1 MLKFEKLLPIG
12 LQMYSVRDYA
22 SKDLEGTL
30 KAVKE
35 MGYDYVEPEW
45 LYGKTAE
52 EYKAILDRCGLRAAC
67 MHATYADIVADTEKV
82 IADCKTLGVR
92 YAAIPYLMDDD
103 RPLGKNYED
112 VLANIARCGRIF
124 AENGIKLLYHNHDF
138 EFVRMPDGRYGF
150 DHMYDT
156 VSADHLASEMD
167 TCWVNV
173 AGEDPGAYIRKYAGR
188 APVVHLKDFVMP
200 GKKPAK
206 MYALIGI
213 DDGEGQKD
221 EEAFSFRP
229 VGYGAQRVEEL
240 LLAAAEAGSSWLIVE
255 QDAPSLGKSPLECA
269 KMSRH
274 HLKELMN

>member
-1 MLKFEKLLPIG
+1 MLKFEKILPIG

-82 IADCKTLGVR
+82 IADCKTLGIR

-173 AGEDPGAYIRKYAGR
+173 GGVDPVAYLKKYAGR
-188 APVVHLKDFVMP
+188 CPVVHLKDFS
-200 GKKPAK
+200 GSKPA
-206 MYALIGI
+206 G
-213 DDGEGQKD
+213 DFE
-221 EEAFSFRP
+221 FRP
-229 VGYGAQRVEEL
+229 VGYGKQDIPSIIT
-240 LLAAAEAGSSWLIVE
+240 AAIESGAEYLVVE
-255 QDAPSLGKSPLECA
+255 QDAWGEQTSLEA
-269 KMSRH
+269 VKMSRAY
-274 HLKELMN
+274 LKTLGF